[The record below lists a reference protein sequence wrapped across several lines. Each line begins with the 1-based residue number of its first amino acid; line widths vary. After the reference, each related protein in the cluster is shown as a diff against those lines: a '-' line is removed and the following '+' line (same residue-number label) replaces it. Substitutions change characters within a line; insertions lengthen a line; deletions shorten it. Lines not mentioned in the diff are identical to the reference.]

1 MTKFKKLSFMPIKYK
16 NLVKYITIILFIV
29 LIIYVLFRRKNIK
42 EGSENQCKIEG
53 NSAIHPEK
61 LNGILNGII
70 RILPISLAKQNNCEL
85 DVTDIVASLVGSGDL
100 TDEKLSE
107 VFKKW
112 IDGNLEYGDFKPN
125 AGMGPSGNASVE
137 DLINWQNKNIIL
149 DSSKKGGLVSIQKV
163 NLKEINPR
171 PGSSTERPISKKQ
184 ADIVNEIIKEKNSSI
199 SVNAGTST
207 PTHDSPPPIDNP
219 E

>member
-1 MTKFKKLSFMPIKYK
+1 MSIKYK

-29 LIIYVLFRRKNIK
+29 LIIYVLFGRKKIK

-61 LNGILNGII
+61 LNGII
-70 RILPISLAKQNNCEL
+70 RILPISFAKQNNCEL
-85 DVTDIVASLVGSGDL
+85 DVTDIVASLISGGASDNG
-100 TDEKLSE
+100 KLSDA
-107 VFKKW
+107 FNKW

-125 AGMGPSGNASVE
+125 AGMAPSGNASVE
-137 DLINWQNKNIIL
+137 DVINWQNENIIL

-171 PGSSTERPISKKQ
+171 AGAISEEQ
-184 ADIVNEIIKEKNSSI
+184 AKIVNEIIKRKNSSI
-199 SVNAGTST
+199 SVNGDTST
-207 PTHDSPPPIDNP
+207 PTGNS
-219 E
+219 